1 MQTHRRTQLDKPK
14 RREKK
19 KHFVIDTS
27 ALLHSPNV
35 INSFQDNYVYIPF
48 VVLEELDRFKKKNDE
63 TGRNSRATAR
73 YLDELRKKG
82 CLTKGVKINK
92 SGKVM
97 VLNNYIPPASNLDM
111 TINDNIIL
119 STAHYVRT
127 ESAPLKDVVVVTND
141 INLRIKAD
149 SMGLEAEPFGK
160 RKIKN
165 TSRYRGIKEITISH
179 ADFNLYK
186 RNGWVGM
193 EKDFIFK
200 NTLHPNE
207 YLIINS
213 DNGKR
218 ALGRY
223 DQKKGRIVR
232 LIGQR
237 SDVFGIR
244 SRSEEQQFAID
255 ALLDDDVKLVS
266 LSGKAGTGK
275 TLLAVAAGLEKI
287 VNDNVYTKLLIS
299 RPVEPMGK
307 DIGFLPGDMNEKLA
321 PWMQPIKDNLD
332 FLFDLQKKHAY
343 KSKRKPRKDKKGS
356 QNRELPSQPSGSYDK
371 LTEDGT
377 IQVEALTY
385 IRGRSIPEQF
395 MIIDEAQNLT
405 PHEVKTIVTRAG
417 EGTKIIFTGD
427 TQQIDSP
434 YLDESSNG
442 LSYCFE
448 RLKNLSISAH
458 ITLEQGERSELAEAG
473 SKYL

>member
-1 MQTHRRTQLDKPK
+1 
-14 RREKK
+14 
-19 KHFVIDTS
+19 
-27 ALLHSPNV
+27 
-35 INSFQDNYVYIPF
+35 
-48 VVLEELDRFKKKNDE
+48 
-63 TGRNSRATAR
+63 
-73 YLDELRKKG
+73 
-82 CLTKGVKINK
+82 
-92 SGKVM
+92 M

-111 TINDNIIL
+111 KINDNIIL

-165 TSRYRGIKEITISH
+165 TARYKGMKEITISH
-179 ADFNLYK
+179 SDFNLYK
-186 RNGWVGM
+186 RNGWVGLVS
-193 EKDFIFK
+193 EFVTK
-200 NTLHPNE
+200 NNLHPNE
-207 YLIINS
+207 YLTINS

-218 ALGRY
+218 ALGRF

-237 SDVFGIR
+237 GDIFGIR
-244 SRSEEQQFAID
+244 PRSEEQQFAID
-255 ALLDDDVKLVS
+255 ALLNDEIKLVS

-287 VNDNVYTKLLIS
+287 VNDNIYTKLLIS

-332 FLFDLQKKHAY
+332 FLFDLKKKHAY
-343 KSKRKPRKDKKGS
+343 KSKKKPRREKKGS
-356 QNRELPSQPSGSYDK
+356 QNREQPSQSAQPSESYDK
-371 LTEDGT
+371 LIEDGT

-385 IRGRSIPEQF
+385 IRGRSIPDQF

-448 RLKNLSISAH
+448 RLKNLSVSAH